1 MDLPAPAQSI
11 YAQLW
16 GLVSSGITSINP
28 ATGRVYSTTDINEAA
43 SIAYGEL
50 GIRLPFQAF
59 TGLAQLYGIA
69 SAMEHAA
76 DALTAAA
83 DSEALDTSVHVAE
96 PPWSRS
102 LQLMQATPEWQ
113 LRAEITYR
121 APDGS
126 VVTTWGTGVFKLTLP
141 STVGALRQEA
151 QLQFQRY
158 LSQRS
163 EEKNTGGELLS
174 IGRTYLLAV

>member
-1 MDLPAPAQSI
+1 MDLPAPAQSV
-11 YAQLW
+11 YAPLW
-16 GLVSSGITSINP
+16 ALVAQAASSINP
-28 ATGRVYSTTDINEAA
+28 ATGNVYSTTDLSAAA
-43 SIAYGEL
+43 SIAYQEL
-50 GIRLPFQAF
+50 GVTVPFQAF
-59 TGLAQLYGIA
+59 TGLAQLYGVA
-69 SAMEHAA
+69 RGMENAA
-76 DALTAAA
+76 DVLTAA
-83 DSEALDTSVHVAE
+83 DDTQALDVSSMVAE

-102 LQLMQATPEWQ
+102 ASVMATTPQWQ

-126 VVTTWGTGVFKLTLP
+126 IVTTWGTGIFSNVLP
-141 STVGALRQEA
+141 PTVGALRQEA

-163 EEKNTGGELLS
+163 EEKNTGGELLD